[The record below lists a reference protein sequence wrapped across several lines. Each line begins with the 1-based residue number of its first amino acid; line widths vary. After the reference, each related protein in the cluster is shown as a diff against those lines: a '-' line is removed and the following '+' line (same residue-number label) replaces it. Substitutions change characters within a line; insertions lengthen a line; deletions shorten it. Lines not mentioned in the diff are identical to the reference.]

1 MAERARAVYRTNV
14 SYGNIAK
21 RSGHWS
27 DRLPGID
34 ADLAAMK
41 AKVHEDMAA
50 SRSRRSAAAEIQ
62 AATARPSRKR
72 VAYAHT
78 PPESFRP
85 GQAVALS
92 LAVPAEKGG
101 TAVRAVR
108 LRYRHAN
115 QAERWRALDASGGN
129 GTYTADIP
137 AQYTESPYPLEY
149 YFELEDTLG
158 VAWMIPGFNNT
169 LSNQPY
175 FAVYKRR
182 M

>member
-1 MAERARAVYRTNV
+1 
-14 SYGNIAK
+14 
-21 RSGHWS
+21 
-27 DRLPGID
+27 
-34 ADLAAMK
+34 MK